1 MNPHNRPRAV
11 RPFAGR
17 PSRSVARDGAGLL
30 ALLACACLLLAPT
43 ASRAAVESSPT
54 ANTPQAAATEPKGS
68 SLESAA
74 AKAGQTGRA
83 VAMSLIGLAFAVA
96 ATVLAFRRDFK
107 EAAGVFAVGIVS
119 VLLATPAGVNLL
131 RDTVTSLFGPT

>member
-1 MNPHNRPRAV
+1 MHTIRGGQMKNHRLRP
-11 RPFAGR
+11 PFVVAIVCAGILM
-17 PSRSVARDGAGLL
+17 AA
-30 ALLACACLLLAPT
+30 APT
-43 ASRAAVESSPT
+43 RAAVIAPAT
-54 ANTPQAAATEPKGS
+54 AGTQTQGTSEQSAD

-107 EAAGVFAVGIVS
+107 EAAGVFAVGIVA
-119 VLLATPAGVNLL
+119 VLLATPAGLSLL
-131 RDTVTSLFGPT
+131 RDTVNSLFGSTQ